1 MVLQLS
7 ELECGHPLL
16 YYSITVQYFSVWIA
30 VIARILV
37 ELHILTQGVIIT
49 VTVWQLKLI

>member
-16 YYSITVQYFSVWIA
+16 YYSITVQYFSVWI
-30 VIARILV
+30 VRILV
-37 ELHILTQGVIIT
+37 ELQILTQGVIIT